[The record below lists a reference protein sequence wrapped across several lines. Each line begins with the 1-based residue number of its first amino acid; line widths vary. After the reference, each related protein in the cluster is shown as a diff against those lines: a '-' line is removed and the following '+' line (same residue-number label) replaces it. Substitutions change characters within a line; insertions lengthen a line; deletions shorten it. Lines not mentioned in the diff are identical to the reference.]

1 MKPFAEEVRELLNT
15 LPAEFYNNQVGSRTN
30 KEQDDEDRE
39 TINNTMLSICEAV
52 RRRIPKH
59 KTEKVFQ
66 AGKNIKPIEFLL
78 EGRKEGYN
86 QAIEDILKEMG

>member
-52 RRRIPKH
+52 IKL
-59 KTEKVFQ
+59 V
-66 AGKNIKPIEFLL
+66 KNRNYKRDWEDEPIGSLS
-78 EGRKEGYN
+78 GYKK
-86 QAIEDILKEMG
+86 AIEDILKEIK